1 MKVVVTARE
10 NEFISGREDVFDIE
24 LKRFSSKTIKEAI
37 INRDLSFSVQYFLVG
52 YELVSTTSKYKTFT
66 YFTKK
71 IAFNDLDTIQNIK
84 RSRSFKK

>member
-1 MKVVVTARE
+1 MKVVVTVRE
-10 NEFISGREDVFDIE
+10 NEFISGREDVFAIE

-37 INRDLSFSVQYFLVG
+37 INRNLSFSVQYFLVG

-71 IAFNDLDTIQNIK
+71 IAFDDLNTIQDIK